1 MRKHGLFLVPA
12 GSNIFLGLCTVFS
25 GKNCGTLPRNGK
37 VPLQDASKCKKEIPQ
52 NVHNLSSPIK
62 AYLCFIAMH
71 FSRCL
76 PAVAEILSGLLP
88 EDEYGRDRMV
98 KLSRWRA
105 EGAWSKSRLS
115 CVVNDTFGGS
125 NAVQV
130 SIDPHLTRS
139 LEHIPRH

>member
-1 MRKHGLFLVPA
+1 M

-25 GKNCGTLPRNGK
+25 GKNCRTLARNGK

-88 EDEYGRDRMV
+88 EDEYGRDRV
-98 KLSRWRA
+98 VELSRWRA
-105 EGAWSKSRLS
+105 EGACSKSRLS
-115 CVVNDTFGGS
+115 CVVNDTFEGS

-130 SIDPHLTRS
+130 SMDPHLTRS